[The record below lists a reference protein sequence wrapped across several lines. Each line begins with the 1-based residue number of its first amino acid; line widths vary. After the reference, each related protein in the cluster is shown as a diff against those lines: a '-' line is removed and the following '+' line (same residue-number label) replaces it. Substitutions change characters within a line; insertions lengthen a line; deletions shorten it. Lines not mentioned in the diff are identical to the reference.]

1 VIARIRA
8 MDPFRA
14 DLLLAVVL
22 GVEFQVEALLA
33 DSSAGELAFVHVV
46 LVVLAVGLALRRRA
60 PLLGLALTMLAF
72 VGVLSTS
79 ERIDEALYLPL
90 FSVMFAAYSAGA
102 NLAGRRLAVATLM
115 LATGIGVSS
124 VFDPAQDPTDWL
136 FGVVILGGGPLLV
149 GSLLRS
155 RASLNRALLEK
166 TARLER
172 ERARQGELSALAER
186 ARIAGELHD
195 VVAHA
200 LSAMVVQGA
209 GARRLIAADPHGAE
223 AAFAAVE
230 ATGREALDDLRRLL
244 GVLRREDAELA
255 LAPQPSLAHLG
266 DLARRS
272 SAAGLPVGVRIIGD
286 PATLAPGVDVAA
298 YRVVQEAL
306 QEARERGHAGRAEV
320 ELRFAD
326 QAIEIQ
332 VGDDGEAP
340 STAGRQR
347 RLLGVRERVSLLG
360 GELSA
365 AAPRAGGY
373 VVRARLPL
381 RSAP

>member
-1 VIARIRA
+1 VIARIKA
-8 MDPFRA
+8 MDPYRA
-14 DLLLAVVL
+14 DALLAVVL
-22 GVEFQVEALLA
+22 GLEFQVEALLA
-33 DSSAGELAFVHVV
+33 DSTAGELAFVHVV
-46 LVVLAVGLALRRRA
+46 LVVLAVGLALRRRR
-60 PLLGLALTMLAF
+60 PLLGLGLVMVAL
-72 VGVLSTS
+72 VCVLSTS
-79 ERIDEALYLPL
+79 NRIDEALYLPF
-90 FSVMFAAYSAGA
+90 FSVMFAAYSTGA
-102 NLAGRRLAVATLM
+102 NLSGRRLAVGTLM
-115 LATGIGVSS
+115 LAVGIGLSS
-124 VFDPAQDPTDWL
+124 VVDPAQDPTDWL

-155 RASLNRALLEK
+155 RAGLSRALREK
-166 TARLER
+166 TERLER
-172 ERARQGELSALAER
+172 ERLRQGEQATLEER
-186 ARIAGELHD
+186 SRIAGELHD

-209 GARRLIAADPHGAE
+209 GARRLIASDPAAAE
-223 AAFAAVE
+223 KAFAAVE

-272 SAAGLPVGVRIIGD
+272 RAAGLPVDVRVIGD
-286 PATLAPGVDVAA
+286 PGLLAPGVDVAA

-306 QEARERGHAGRAEV
+306 QEARERGHAGRADV

-326 QAIEIQ
+326 QVIEIR
-332 VGDDGEAP
+332 VGDDGEPP
-340 STAGRQR
+340 SAAGHQR

-381 RSAP
+381 RSAA